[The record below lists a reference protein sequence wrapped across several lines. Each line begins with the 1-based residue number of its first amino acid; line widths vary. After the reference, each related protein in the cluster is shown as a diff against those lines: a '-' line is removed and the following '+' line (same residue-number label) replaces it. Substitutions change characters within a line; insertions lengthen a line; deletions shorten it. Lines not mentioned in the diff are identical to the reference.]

1 MANKWFAAILGFLVP
16 PLAFLYLARLRVAAL
31 YLVLLAVS
39 GISDSYLSSAIGF
52 SFLALLL
59 SVLSVIH
66 AFILAKTVDFKDD
79 RKWYSNWW
87 GALSIP
93 IFIFALIFLTR
104 SFVVEPFSIP
114 SESMSPS
121 LEVGDYVVVK
131 KWGYGLYGSF
141 GSTLISQKLESRT
154 PLSRGEIA
162 VVIPPHDP
170 RPFVERVIGISGDV
184 VEFRDKQLTINGKPI
199 ETKNLENG
207 IVNEVFGENI
217 STVKY
222 INDNSLLRSGV
233 WTVPN
238 GHYFVMG
245 DNRDNSADSRV
256 WGMVPAENVIGRVL
270 VKW

>member
-31 YLVLLAVS
+31 YLVLLVVS
-39 GISDSYLSSAIGF
+39 GISDFYLASLIGF

-59 SVLSVIH
+59 GIFATIH
-66 AFILAKTVDFKDD
+66 AFILAKTVNFTCE
-79 RKWYSNWW
+79 RKWYSKWW
-87 GALSIP
+87 GAFSIP
-93 IFIFALIFLTR
+93 ISIFVLIFLTR
-104 SFVVEPFSIP
+104 SFVAEPFSIP

-141 GSTLISQKLESRT
+141 GITLISQKVENRT
-154 PLSRGEIA
+154 PLYRGEIA

-184 VEFRDKQLTINGKPI
+184 IEFRDKQLIINGNPI
-199 ETKNLENG
+199 ETKTLDNG
-207 IVNEVFGENI
+207 IVHEVFGENL
-217 STVKY
+217 SKVKY
-222 INDNSLLRSGV
+222 INDNSRLRSGV
-233 WTVPN
+233 WTVPE

-256 WGMVPAENVIGRVL
+256 WGTVPAENVIGRVFI
-270 VKW
+270 KW